1 MRKTQRVKLRKIGYS
16 SMFVASLLMA
26 IPTNAF
32 AAVAEELNEEP
43 TAIVEV
49 AEPVEETEANADVS
63 QETIDEQTERC
74 TGIYVGG
81 DVTENGDTFIGRSED
96 LNGNNRKVFEYVPAA
111 KHDSTKEFYEDV
123 DSNPDFK
130 LAMPE
135 ETVGYTAVHDD
146 AAEWGVDG
154 AKAYAANGIN
164 DNGVAITA
172 TTTTYMSEGAA
183 KVDPEVEGS
192 GLAECVLGD
201 ILLGQAKSPKHAC
214 EVAGQIIKEHGAAE
228 GYQFYAGNSEET
240 WMFSTLSGHQW
251 IAFRIPKDKLMVN
264 PNIGGLQYKIDLNDK
279 DSYICSEGMIE
290 LAKEN
295 GFDKY
300 FEDGTFNPFAS
311 YGNYSGGT
319 GNNGS
324 VNSRLWQG
332 YQYLTGSDEVAD
344 QMMKDHPLFFDAP
357 QGKKYST
364 FEVLRLLGFQGKGT
378 KLDSTQEGAITGW
391 VQPWGREYQENL
403 CRAIYGNK
411 DGQGLYP
418 IGNLNQLQCHVFQIR
433 NDQSI
438 PQALREIQWQ
448 CMGSASYGIFLP
460 FYTGLQTKMP
470 AIYSAGSVA
479 HDNLG
484 AMSPDIVGAN
494 SMYYTMTDFSKLVS
508 YCVNAGADMSAVEQ
522 YRDNMQKDLIKQ
534 QVEMEKAMKDLD
546 PAQYTAAA
554 NNMCEVLSNN
564 LHQKTLALNSLLRAY
579 AKAGDFSKPFTFD
592 FADQVLPS
600 TVDALHIGDD
610 EPRDVNY
617 NAGAVDGGTQ
627 TDDQTTVDETT
638 QTDDKTTVDETTQT
652 DNKVT
657 VDESTQTTD
666 KAVDNTVKPAA
677 KKAVA
682 AKATPQTGD
691 ATNMVF
697 PIVIA
702 IAGAGAVYTS
712 IKKREEI

>member
-1 MRKTQRVKLRKIGYS
+1 MTGV
-16 SMFVASLLMA
+16 
-26 IPTNAF
+26 
-32 AAVAEELNEEP
+32 
-43 TAIVEV
+43 
-49 AEPVEETEANADVS
+49 
-63 QETIDEQTERC
+63 QTC
-74 TGIYVGG
+74 ALPI
-81 DVTENGDTFIGRSED
+81 
-96 LNGNNRKVFEYVPAA
+96 
-111 KHDSTKEFYEDV
+111 
-123 DSNPDFK
+123 
-130 LAMPE
+130 
-135 ETVGYTAVHDD
+135 
-146 AAEWGVDG
+146 
-154 AKAYAANGIN
+154 
-164 DNGVAITA
+164 
-172 TTTTYMSEGAA
+172 
-183 KVDPEVEGS
+183 
-192 GLAECVLGD
+192 
-201 ILLGQAKSPKHAC
+201 
-214 EVAGQIIKEHGAAE
+214 
-228 GYQFYAGNSEET
+228 
-240 WMFSTLSGHQW
+240 
-251 IAFRIPKDKLMVN
+251 
-264 PNIGGLQYKIDLNDK
+264 
-279 DSYICSEGMIE
+279 
-290 LAKEN
+290 
-295 GFDKY
+295 
-300 FEDGTFNPFAS
+300 
-311 YGNYSGGT
+311 
-319 GNNGS
+319 
-324 VNSRLWQG
+324 
-332 YQYLTGSDEVAD
+332 
-344 QMMKDHPLFFDAP
+344 
-357 QGKKYST
+357 ST

-534 QVEMEKAMKDLD
+534 QVEMENAMKDLD

-554 NNMCEVLSNN
+554 NSMCEVLSNN